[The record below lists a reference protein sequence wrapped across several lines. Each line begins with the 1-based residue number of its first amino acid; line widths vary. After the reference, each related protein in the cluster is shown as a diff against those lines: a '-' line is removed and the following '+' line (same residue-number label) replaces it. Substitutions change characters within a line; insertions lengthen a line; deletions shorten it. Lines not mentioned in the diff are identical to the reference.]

1 MLPRTCETQINS
13 SDCAAERATE
23 LDNRSIYFQVIEIL
37 RITFS
42 FMTLPEY
49 AVLIHG
55 LYKLLIKTSNAVH
68 HSSKHPSLDTTA
80 NLRKLFEDLRAN
92 KVKHYRAWMGIF
104 LASVFTIIFAL
115 FSLATPIM
123 DIAHAF
129 IVNKCYPDC
138 KEQQLIL
145 IFTVVYESVHFIVH
159 TISPIIVAG
168 MVVTVLEVKAIWF
181 HIDMN
186 KETNSDRKDDIVD
199 STLSENEKKAIDEH
213 YKGVTEYKQRIAK
226 IKPLFR
232 VFQTWFVFQWFHYFF
247 QTVTDLTQTV
257 HQWITGTSH
266 PELIIAFRAIH
277 TVFDVLAFAIP
288 HVCGLKLN
296 SYHQEYLRDAK
307 KKQLKAAQSKLEYIK
322 AYSLTMEKDSDGDFV
337 PRIPGT
343 GIRIPLDSPG
353 YTLGILLT
361 IFALIASFV
370 GFSM

>member
-1 MLPRTCETQINS
+1 
-13 SDCAAERATE
+13 
-23 LDNRSIYFQVIEIL
+23 
-37 RITFS
+37 
-42 FMTLPEY
+42 
-49 AVLIHG
+49 
-55 LYKLLIKTSNAVH
+55 
-68 HSSKHPSLDTTA
+68 
-80 NLRKLFEDLRAN
+80 
-92 KVKHYRAWMGIF
+92 
-104 LASVFTIIFAL
+104 
-115 FSLATPIM
+115 
-123 DIAHAF
+123 
-129 IVNKCYPDC
+129 
-138 KEQQLIL
+138 
-145 IFTVVYESVHFIVH
+145 
-159 TISPIIVAG
+159 
-168 MVVTVLEVKAIWF
+168 
-181 HIDMN
+181 MN
-186 KETNSDRKDDIVD
+186 KETKPDRQDDIAD
-199 STLSENEKKAIDEH
+199 SALSENEKTVIREH
-213 YKGVTEYKQRIAK
+213 YECVTEYKEHIAK
-226 IKPLFR
+226 IKPLFW

-296 SYHQEYLRDAK
+296 SYHQQYLRDAK

-343 GIRIPLDSPG
+343 GIWIPLDSSG